1 MVDALLCS
9 RLPGLIN
16 VRDDPTAPFCARFQT
31 SLMCESA
38 YTVNSE
44 GLHSLCKM
52 TPFNGKV
59 RCKPD
64 SATFA
69 CDGRPPSLP
78 SPPPPG
84 LSRASQGLSASP
96 PSASPP
102 FPSPSSPV
110 RHRPPPCP
118 PVAFGDERAAPPT
131 PPSPPPPP
139 PPSPCHDS
147 ATHTCAADVAAPQ
160 ADLRL
165 DPFAANNTLAY
176 RFSNERLSR
185 EWQAREQTALC
196 SSGSISVAAAVAAG
210 VRFNSLGISFASRR
224 QPPPSVVKLLLSGTR
239 ESQRAAGQL
248 ILDNDAAPRRRHQ
261 DIASSLALGLKP
273 EAKQLMNHGYVT
285 FNHRWGLRKAFGRAL
300 KEGVRFAL
308 SNHSRTE
315 VSGGVSKYQ
324 ALHDLGAPPVPGLDA
339 LEKRAVPRMLAL
351 ATAYFGQRHGL
362 QRLHCAADR
371 LA

>member
-16 VRDDPTAPFCARFQT
+16 VRDDPTAPFCARFKA

-69 CDGRPPSLP
+69 CDGRPPSPP
-78 SPPPPG
+78 SSPPPG

-102 FPSPSSPV
+102 FPSPPSPV

-131 PPSPPPPP
+131 PPSQPPPP

-160 ADLRL
+160 ADYASIRSQPTIHLR
-165 DPFAANNTLAY
+165 
-176 RFSNERLSR
+176 
-185 EWQAREQTALC
+185 TALLM
-196 SSGSISVAAAVAAG
+196 SVYPASGKPVSKSPCAAVAA
-210 VRFNSLGISFASRR
+210 
-224 QPPPSVVKLLLSGTR
+224 SVL
-239 ESQRAAGQL
+239 Q
-248 ILDNDAAPRRRHQ
+248 
-261 DIASSLALGLKP
+261 
-273 EAKQLMNHGYVT
+273 
-285 FNHRWGLRKAFGRAL
+285 
-300 KEGVRFAL
+300 
-308 SNHSRTE
+308 
-315 VSGGVSKYQ
+315 
-324 ALHDLGAPPVPGLDA
+324 
-339 LEKRAVPRMLAL
+339 
-351 ATAYFGQRHGL
+351 
-362 QRLHCAADR
+362 QRLRPACD
-371 LA
+371 

>member
-16 VRDDPTAPFCARFQT
+16 VRDDPAAPFCARFQT

-84 LSRASQGLSASP
+84 LSRASEGLSASP

-118 PVAFGDERAAPPT
+118 PVAFGDERAAPPA
-131 PPSPPPPP
+131 PPPVVP
-139 PPSPCHDS
+139 
-147 ATHTCAADVAAPQ
+147 
-160 ADLRL
+160 
-165 DPFAANNTLAY
+165 LAQEGHGDT
-176 RFSNERLSR
+176 N
-185 EWQAREQTALC
+185 QN
-196 SSGSISVAAAVAAG
+196 SSGFAQFERHAFELVSSRAHEVNELVAPYQLESVSILVLLGLICTGLISRCCAWLRRRKAGGPVLSVALRDKAPRPRG
-210 VRFNSLGISFASRR
+210 SSNGED
-224 QPPPSVVKLLLSGTR
+224 VKLRPGVDDSFF
-239 ESQRAAGQL
+239 S
-248 ILDNDAAPRRRHQ
+248 IDD
-261 DIASSLALGLKP
+261 DD
-273 EAKQLMNHGYVT
+273 
-285 FNHRWGLRKAFGRAL
+285 FGSDEEHNL
-300 KEGVRFAL
+300 
-308 SNHSRTE
+308 TE
-315 VSGGVSKYQ
+315 
-324 ALHDLGAPPVPGLDA
+324 
-339 LEKRAVPRMLAL
+339 
-351 ATAYFGQRHGL
+351 
-362 QRLHCAADR
+362 
-371 LA
+371 